1 MVPQRLQLVTLTG
14 AAWQKWLCLAAC
26 TTTPLTTPPY
36 CHASSQGN
44 ICKHILFV
52 MLRVLHMSPD
62 EPLVW
67 QKALLASEVDEVG
80 QQLLGTAA
88 APLIVRLVAALLVRP
103 FVAHEFL
110 DSQPHN

>member
-1 MVPQRLQLVTLTG
+1 MPVLTHVNAKPRQFLH
-14 AAWQKWLCLAAC
+14 AAVAPTC
-26 TTTPLTTPPY
+26 PLP
-36 CHASSQGN
+36 QGN
-44 ICKHILFV
+44 VCKHVLFV
-52 MLRVLHMSPD
+52 LLRVLHMSPD

>member
-67 QKALLASEVDEVG
+67 QKALLSSEVDEAS
-80 QQLLGTAA
+80 TAA
-88 APLIVRLVAALLVRP
+88 AAGTAVCCPYSRHPPPLLLGAKRRCW
-103 FVAHEFL
+103 A
-110 DSQPHN
+110 